1 MIFAVQMQLISMN
14 HCFHLGHENLYAEQ
28 TPTLCLP
35 PPGRN
40 PENASAPV
48 GVVSGSE
55 IDPTRLVEALSSFYG
70 NVLVN
75 AYFHGTVRL
84 F

>member
-1 MIFAVQMQLISMN
+1 MSNSEGGSAPFFRHPLGD
-14 HCFHLGHENLYAEQ
+14 FRHLLKV
-28 TPTLCLP
+28 TLP